1 MQKITPIGWV
11 VFALQRELD
20 GDIAMNKIGVK
31 KTPAKYSG
39 KKASTSLRFLRQKAV
54 TELTG
59 IPRATL
65 YYLMSKGMF
74 PKTVSI
80 GVGCSVAWIESEV
93 HQWMKERVKERDD

>member
-1 MQKITPIGWV
+1 MIVWV

-20 GDIAMNKIGVK
+20 GDITMSKIGVK

-39 KKASTSLRFLRQKAV
+39 EKAHSELRFLRQKAV

-59 IPRATL
+59 IPRPTL